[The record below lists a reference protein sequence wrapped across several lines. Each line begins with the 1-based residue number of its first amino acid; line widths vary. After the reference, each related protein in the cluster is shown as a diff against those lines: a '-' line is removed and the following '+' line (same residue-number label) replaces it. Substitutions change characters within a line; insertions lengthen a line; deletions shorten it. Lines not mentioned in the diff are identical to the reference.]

1 MGRPY
6 SLIQKADELKVAKD
20 NFDNWNKLGRA
31 EKRALYQTK
40 KGLTGNLRSARESGI
55 LYIVPFGVK
64 QSDSI
69 WILGSTAVAGTA
81 VANVSESS
89 AALITALAG
98 LIVGATK
105 WGQTAVP
112 TGVNTIIIESTKKS
126 ELAQVKLVETG
137 EIVGAAGESRITKL
151 PYTYRKK
158 DSVSSRFG
166 QKIDGAE
173 QSFEVARQSIR
184 AAGSS
189 LSADQKLYFKNQKEI
204 KLTVVNA

>member
-64 QSDSI
+64 KSDSI

-105 WGQTAVP
+105 WGQTTVP
-112 TGVNTIIIESTKKS
+112 TGTGTLIVESTKKS

-137 EIVGAAGESRITKL
+137 EIIGAAGESRITKL

-184 AAGSS
+184 AAGNG
-189 LSADQKLYFKNQKEI
+189 LSEDQKLYFKNQKEI